1 MASSVQTPPLGR
13 PSNPQ
18 PRVQSPSGK
27 VRKDKVRQG
36 KLIRCWT
43 DEEVSN
49 LSPSLCWKQLLMVM
63 QESFLVR
70 SRDRKMSYKDI
81 AHSLDKSPLA
91 CRLHYHHMTVGRK
104 VHRVGDGE
112 DGRSEGST
120 SISPPVVP
128 VERFFQSYTVA
139 HPGLNTDSSPSKL
152 PRGQLCTL
160 PSFDVFIRSTFPV
173 DPTHRRSCSM
183 PMPRSDS
190 PIERRKGQDMYDD
203 ASSSCGKLSR
213 TLSGTLIKPPGSLS
227 MPPERFIHL
236 CHRQDHRESVE
247 NDWLLHSHI
256 PRG

>member
-1 MASSVQTPPLGR
+1 MASPVQTSPLGR
-13 PSNPQ
+13 PSNRL
-18 PRVQSPSGK
+18 PRIQSPSGK

-43 DEEVSN
+43 DEE
-49 LSPSLCWKQLLMVM
+49 
-63 QESFLVR
+63 ESFLVR

-120 SISPPVVP
+120 SISPPIVP
-128 VERFFQSYTVA
+128 VEGFFQSSTGA
-139 HPGLNTDSSPSKL
+139 HPGVNTDSSPSKL

-183 PMPRSDS
+183 PMPRRDS
-190 PIERRKGQDMYDD
+190 PIERRKGQDMYED

-227 MPPERFIHL
+227 AITGSLSMPSEQFIRL
-236 CHRQDHRESVE
+236 CHRQDHHEPVQ
-247 NDWLLHSHI
+247 NDWLLQSHI
-256 PRG
+256 SRG